1 MAFSVKSNKSGKT
14 YYLHSRD
21 QLLKGG
27 HRQTI
32 YFFASQ
38 AKEGA
43 MSSVPSGY
51 QVAENIKTGLPLLK
65 KG

>member
-1 MAFSVKSNKSGKT
+1 MAYSVKSTKSGKT

-38 AKEGA
+38 AKDGVLNE
-43 MSSVPSGY
+43 VPQGY
-51 QVAENIKTGLPLLK
+51 QVTEARTGLPILAK
-65 KG
+65 K